1 MRGVAPL
8 ILCYH
13 GVSSEWTNPTSVSPG
28 VMARQLALLRAR
40 DYVGFTL
47 SELVSRGAEGT
58 LPRRS
63 LAVTFDDGYAST
75 VNAKPV
81 LDDVGYPATVFVV
94 TDFVESGE
102 LLSWPGIEQWR
113 TGAQSRELASLRQ
126 ADPTCS
132 TEAGW
137 ESVRTRGHIQVSRHS
152 QPRATR
158 GRDRW
163 VTGGP
168 DRRLGRCDTL
178 AYPYGLTSAAAI
190 DVVESSGYSAA
201 CVVRPRKGEQGRFC
215 VPRIGLY
222 GNDTG
227 LRLRAKLSPSC
238 VCGESAS
245 DPCPARR
252 RRRCCLR
259 CPHRSF
265 ELTVCSS
272 VRIVYVTATL
282 PFGREESFVLPE
294 IASMLRRGHEVRVVP
309 IRPRGEII
317 HREIDAVVK
326 STVSAHSF
334 SRVRL
339 ANAA

>member
-40 DYVGFTL
+40 GYVGFTL
-47 SELVSRGAEGT
+47 SELVSQGAEGT
-58 LPRRS
+58 LPKRS

-75 VNAKPV
+75 MNAKPV

-126 ADPTCS
+126 ADLELL

-137 ESVRTRGHIQVSRHS
+137 EIGSHTRTHPSLPTLNREQLADEIGGSRE
-152 QPRATR
+152 
-158 GRDRW
+158 DLI
-163 VTGGP
+163 
-168 DRRLGRCDTL
+168 RRLGRCDTL

-227 LRLRAKLSPSC
+227 LRLRAKLSPRVYAVSRHRTR
-238 VCGESAS
+238 A
-245 DPCPARR
+245 
-252 RRRCCLR
+252 LR
-259 CPHRSF
+259 GG
-265 ELTVCSS
+265 
-272 VRIVYVTATL
+272 A
-282 PFGREESFVLPE
+282 G
-294 IASMLRRGHEVRVVP
+294 
-309 IRPRGEII
+309 
-317 HREIDAVVK
+317 DAV
-326 STVSAHSF
+326 
-334 SRVRL
+334 
-339 ANAA
+339 